1 MMLTRIVVKNS
12 YRFTDGYFLL
22 LRILINGIKRNLK
35 YPLTYYRNDN
45 MITSERVI
53 IKMIIT
59 KQITNGGKYYEENIN
74 RSGYAE
80 GFY

>member
-1 MMLTRIVVKNS
+1 MMLTRIVDKNS

-22 LRILINGIKRNLK
+22 LCILINGIKRNLK

-59 KQITNGGKYYEENIN
+59 KNTNGGKYYEENIN